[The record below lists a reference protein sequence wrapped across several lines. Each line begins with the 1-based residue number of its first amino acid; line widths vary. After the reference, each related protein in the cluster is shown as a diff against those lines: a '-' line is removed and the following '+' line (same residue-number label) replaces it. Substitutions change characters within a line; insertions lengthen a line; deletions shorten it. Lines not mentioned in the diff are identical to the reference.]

1 MEMTGAPPRLS
12 VHWARNLDKI
22 SSPFPC
28 ESGQF
33 RRRRPCPS
41 QHDSFILVSVLFLD
55 TGVLNLTLHLRRS
68 PSVYFHSFHT
78 VDEAR
83 RRRRRNS
90 ERELSLGGGSRR
102 GAARRGAAWPDG
114 GWTGKRIEHEQNR
127 ESGRVLPLGS
137 SSYLI
142 ALLIDS
148 HSLIKF
154 GQPFIR
160 FIVLF
165 AIPWTFPPRLHTTKG
180 QSKLSLRRNC
190 TNESSNPGNLIELS
204 SDDDSIDLP
213 LNLQK
218 NTKEYKNVTSHGTTS
233 ILNSVTDASKCNSEH
248 NTSDNLSDDDI
259 IVVDHVSNNDTSYK
273 SQSMFNWNK
282 PISDPLSRNIFPECS
297 SSRKNVIETPNKR
310 RKLMINN
317 SKSSDSSYGED
328 DFIDFDFPKKDD
340 SPPQVGIHHEIM
352 IAGTRV
358 KLPVKP
364 YPCQLAV
371 MNSLIA
377 GCTKEQNCLLES
389 PTGSGKT
396 LALLCAALA
405 WQEQYKACNFN
416 GICSY
421 MPCDVLTLIMRWGS
435 AFYAEGTNRGT
446 IAENSSQKELADR
459 AVSLLHDLRSRVLF
473 YRYLVPKLFTVF
485 ILLYV
490 STRLARC
497 AREGKGKIGKGE
509 IETWNGSPGMV
520 QGYPQSTLLR
530 HNLSAVTLPTMRR
543 RPPPSSLS
551 SSLPLSRPHIPPRGG
566 GGDVSGVA
574 RQREN
579 IHDDDD
585 DAADENFFLNSSQYF
600 DKDLLEKT
608 LSKSKSRKVPKIFYG
623 SRTHGQLQQVVR
635 EFKKTAYRYKR
646 MTILSSRKKTCIQE
660 TDKNKDKLCNE
671 LLDPRKGEKCKY
683 FNRVKKKP
691 TIFNEMDTPWDIED
705 LVLHGEKTQACPYFG
720 SRTLMTSAE
729 IIFCPYNYILYPE
742 IRESMQIHLRGNIV
756 ILDEAHNMEDI
767 CREAATVNLRSDK
780 LENAVNEC
788 KHLLVLLKN
797 KIRKLENGVNEHL
810 LDLLKYKSD
819 IYTII
824 HKYLSDLITF
834 LNSIEVKDN
843 DRNEMVSTHWIGSVF
858 RELLDVNNVGC
869 PRFPDVLRASMMAI
883 EDFKQNLK
891 EDDPK
896 KIKPTISQESKRL
909 LEYLCFAMQMITSDK
924 VDDYRMYIIETNE
937 FIEKVNEADDWIS
950 STSRKLT
957 KVRTMTMKC
966 MNPAIVFAPL
976 AHEVRSVILASGTL
990 TPTISFQSE
999 LGTKFPHIINP
1010 DHIIPKNQ
1018 LYIRYIAQG
1027 PNKKPLK
1034 ATYAQVNTWD
1044 FQDELGNLVLQV
1056 CDAVPYGVLCF
1067 FSSYKA
1073 MTTIHNRWR
1082 NNGTWDK
1089 LSELKTIF
1097 VEPKYER
1104 ELNPV
1109 MKEYRSEIE
1118 RSSSESYR
1126 TACGAIFFAVFR
1138 AKVAEGMDFSDNEA
1152 RCVLSIGI
1160 PYLLQ
1165 SSDISMKMDYN
1176 NLKFKESKQL
1186 LSGSEWYTV
1195 NAFRALNQAIGRCV
1209 RHKND
1214 WGAVLLVDKRF
1225 EQEQNINYLP
1235 KWVKANIKCNQTFD
1249 LELELQD
1256 FVVLQVARERG
1267 EKEELLENNK
1277 DFLLE

>member
-1 MEMTGAPPRLS
+1 MIVICIIVTLIG
-12 VHWARNLDKI
+12 
-22 SSPFPC
+22 
-28 ESGQF
+28 
-33 RRRRPCPS
+33 
-41 QHDSFILVSVLFLD
+41 SFIC
-55 TGVLNLTLHLRRS
+55 
-68 PSVYFHSFHT
+68 
-78 VDEAR
+78 A
-83 RRRRRNS
+83 
-90 ERELSLGGGSRR
+90 
-102 GAARRGAAWPDG
+102 
-114 GWTGKRIEHEQNR
+114 
-127 ESGRVLPLGS
+127 
-137 SSYLI
+137 
-142 ALLIDS
+142 
-148 HSLIKF
+148 LIKAEMDEWL
-154 GQPFIR
+154 GESS
-160 FIVLF
+160 
-165 AIPWTFPPRLHTTKG
+165 TKG

-405 WQEQYKACNFN
+405 WQEQYKEK
-416 GICSY
+416 IH
-421 MPCDVLTLIMRWGS
+421 R
-435 AFYAEGTNRGT
+435 
-446 IAENSSQKELADR
+446 ENEEM
-459 AVSLLHDLRSRVLF
+459 DL
-473 YRYLVPKLFTVF
+473 
-485 ILLYV
+485 
-490 STRLARC
+490 
-497 AREGKGKIGKGE
+497 
-509 IETWNGSPGMV
+509 
-520 QGYPQSTLLR
+520 
-530 HNLSAVTLPTMRR
+530 
-543 RPPPSSLS
+543 
-551 SSLPLSRPHIPPRGG
+551 
-566 GGDVSGVA
+566 
-574 RQREN
+574 EN

-788 KHLLVLLKN
+788 K
-797 KIRKLENGVNEHL
+797 HL